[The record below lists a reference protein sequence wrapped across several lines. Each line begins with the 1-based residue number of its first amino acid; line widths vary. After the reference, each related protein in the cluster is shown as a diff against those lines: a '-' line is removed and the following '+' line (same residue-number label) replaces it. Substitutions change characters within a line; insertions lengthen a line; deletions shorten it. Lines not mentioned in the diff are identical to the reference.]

1 MKCLYAYI
9 FMKKFGEKEKEV
21 LEYNLETVQTN
32 LEELTLTIEGI
43 SNEAEFEH
51 VTQEGLLA
59 L

>member
-1 MKCLYAYI
+1 
-9 FMKKFGEKEKEV
+9 MKKFGEKEKEV